1 VAVAHTADDQ
11 AETVLHRLLRGTGL
25 RGLAGMSRVRTLG
38 PAVSVIRPLLEV
50 RRGLLRDYLQSIGQG
65 WSEDHSNL
73 DERFTRNRLRRK
85 LIPVV
90 EQEFGANVIEAIC
103 RTALLAGE
111 GQAIVAGETL
121 FLLERAVVRRDR
133 LAVSLA
139 CHLLRSASPVLV
151 REALREIW
159 RLQHW
164 PEQAMGF
171 AEWTDLATLATSE
184 DVTSARMFPGGVRAT
199 RTERELE
206 LRRATP

>member
-1 VAVAHTADDQ
+1 
-11 AETVLHRLLRGTGL
+11 
-25 RGLAGMSRVRTLG
+25 MSRVRTLG
-38 PAVSVIRPLLEV
+38 PAVSVIRPLLGV
-50 RRGLLRDYLQSIGQG
+50 RRALLRDYLLSTDQG

-85 LIPVV
+85 LIPVLV
-90 EQEFGANVIEAIC
+90 QEFGENVIEAIC
-103 RTALLAGE
+103 RTAGLAGE

-121 FLLERAVVRRDR
+121 LLLKRAVVRRDR
-133 LAVSLA
+133 QAVSLA
-139 CHLLRSASPVLV
+139 CNLFRTASPVLV

-171 AEWTDLATLATSE
+171 AEWAELAGLATCE
-184 DVTSARMFPGGVRAT
+184 DVASARMFPGGVRAT

-206 LRRATP
+206 LRRAKP